1 MQMHYL
7 QIYSTFT
14 ELNLVKLSTKH
25 NSSSGSNKRSYL
37 QINVFINTQSLR
49 SLYDMKSAKLDSF
62 NWS

>member
-7 QIYSTFT
+7 QIHSTFT
-14 ELNLVKLSTKH
+14 ELNLVKLLPKH
-25 NSSSGSNKRSYL
+25 NYSSGSNKRSYL